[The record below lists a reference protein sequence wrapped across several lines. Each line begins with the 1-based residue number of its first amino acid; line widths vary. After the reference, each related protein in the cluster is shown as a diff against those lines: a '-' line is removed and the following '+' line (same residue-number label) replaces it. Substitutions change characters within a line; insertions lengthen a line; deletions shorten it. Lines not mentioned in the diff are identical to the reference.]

1 MMAAYPLIS
10 IIVPVYKVEKYLC
23 KCVDSLIA
31 QTYPNIEILLIDDG
45 SPDSCPMICDEY
57 ANIYKNIRSFHK
69 PNGGLSDARNYG
81 TQQAAGDWIVYVDS
95 DDYVLP
101 DYVKDLWILKEK
113 HNADLAMAWVIRV
126 DESGKKL
133 GRKLSFNDFCISG
146 QDAIFEI
153 YEKGIHVGWNAYNKL
168 YPKDILLQ
176 IPFPD
181 GYYEDMA
188 CMYKILEK
196 CNNVAIGDFNQNYC
210 YVQRADSILNS
221 KLSNKHF
228 HIFDICDEFIQFI
241 ENKYPRHKALNAV
254 INAKATI
261 QMLHSQI
268 MDKSTFEGIFNR
280 NLILFRK
287 KILRV
292 LFAFRLNVRFKIVYF
307 LLCTNPALY
316 LKCRHIKF
324 SDK

>member
-1 MMAAYPLIS
+1 MVDYPLVS

-23 KCVDSLIA
+23 KCVDSLVA
-31 QTYPNIEILLIDDG
+31 QTYTNIEILLIDDG

-57 ANIYKNIRSFHK
+57 ANRYKNIRTFHK
-69 PNGGLSDARNYG
+69 TNGGLSDARNYG
-81 TQQAAGDWIVYVDS
+81 TQRAAGDWIVYVDS

-101 DYVKDLWILKEK
+101 DYVRDLWILKEK
-113 HNADLAMAWVIRV
+113 YHADMAMAWVIRV
-126 DESGKKL
+126 DESGNSL
-133 GRKLSFNDFCISG
+133 GRKLSFKDFCISG

-153 YEKGIHVGWNAYNKL
+153 YEKGAYVGWNAYNKL
-168 YPKDILLQ
+168 YPRDILLQ

-196 CNNVAIGDFNQNYC
+196 CSKVAIGDFNQNYC

-228 HIFDICDEFIQFI
+228 HIYDICDEFIQFI

-254 INAKATI
+254 VNAKATI

-268 MDKSTFEGIFNR
+268 MDKNTFERIFNR
-280 NLILFRK
+280 NLRLFRK

-292 LFAFRLNVRFKIVYF
+292 LFALRLNVRFKIVYF
-307 LLCTNPALY
+307 LLCTNPSLY
-316 LKCRHIKF
+316 YKCRHIKL
-324 SDK
+324 STKC